1 MKGIMMV
8 VLLIVA
14 LIIGILMIQD
24 TQTED
29 ASGTKNIERVEQAK
43 EAAKNANKAIGRIK
57 DSARDLAVP
66 KPRPSE

>member
-14 LIIGILMIQD
+14 LIIGILVIQD

-29 ASGTKNIERVEQAK
+29 QSGRKNIERVDQAK
-43 EAAKNANKAIGRIK
+43 EAAATAEKALKSIK
-57 DSARDLAVP
+57 DTAKEAARPQPQPML
-66 KPRPSE
+66 

>member
-14 LIIGILMIQD
+14 LIIGILVVQD

-29 ASGTKNIERVEQAK
+29 QSGRKNIERVDQAK
-43 EAAKNANKAIGRIK
+43 EAAATAEKALNKIK
-57 DSARDLAVP
+57 DTAREAA
-66 KPRPSE
+66 KPQPQPIE